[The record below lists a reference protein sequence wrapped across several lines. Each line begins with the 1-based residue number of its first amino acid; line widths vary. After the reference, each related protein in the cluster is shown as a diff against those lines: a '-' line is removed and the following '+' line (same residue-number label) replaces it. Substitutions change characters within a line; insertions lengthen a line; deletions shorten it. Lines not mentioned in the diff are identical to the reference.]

1 MVQLRD
7 VNTTD
12 IAILPHSQDDPQMY
26 ADRRRIGGTRRS
38 TARIVQIILDCY
50 IGDAIR
56 LGCQAMGR
64 QIVECVKPGGQRV
77 ME

>member
-7 VNTTD
+7 VNTID
-12 IAILPHSQDDPQMY
+12 
-26 ADRRRIGGTRRS
+26 
-38 TARIVQIILDCY
+38 

-64 QIVECVKPGGQRV
+64 QIVERVKPIRRRV
-77 ME
+77 TK

>member
-12 IAILPHSQDDPQMY
+12 I
-26 ADRRRIGGTRRS
+26 
-38 TARIVQIILDCY
+38 
-50 IGDAIR
+50 GDAIR
-56 LGCQAMGR
+56 LGCQAMSR
-64 QIVECVKPGGQRV
+64 QIVECVKPGRQRV